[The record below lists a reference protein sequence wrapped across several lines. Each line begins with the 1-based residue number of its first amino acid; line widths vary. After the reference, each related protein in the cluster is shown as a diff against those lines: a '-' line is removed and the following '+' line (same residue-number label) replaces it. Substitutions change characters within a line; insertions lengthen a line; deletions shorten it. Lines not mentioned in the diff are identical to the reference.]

1 MTVVTTEGLDIAI
14 NNIFNRRHSL
24 NIHLY
29 RIKILGV
36 PSQARGG
43 WGGEGGEGLSV
54 YSGAINMTNTIN
66 RLIVYPSESD
76 MTVTISIRTHSLVN
90 TVFYLTY
97 SLVYNPT
104 AS

>member
-43 WGGEGGEGLSV
+43 WGGEGGG
-54 YSGAINMTNTIN
+54 GI
-66 RLIVYPSESD
+66 
-76 MTVTISIRTHSLVN
+76 ISIFRCHKHDKHDK
-90 TVFYLTY
+90 
-97 SLVYNPT
+97 
-104 AS
+104 